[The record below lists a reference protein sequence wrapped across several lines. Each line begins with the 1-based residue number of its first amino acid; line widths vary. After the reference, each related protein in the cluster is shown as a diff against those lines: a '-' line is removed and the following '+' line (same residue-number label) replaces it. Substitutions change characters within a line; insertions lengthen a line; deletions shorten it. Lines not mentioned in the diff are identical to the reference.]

1 MYNFRE
7 GAKAVEFAEALED
20 AFPFFRMFLD
30 DKYDADITL
39 FLSTRQASSELIY
52 ILEDALRQATTRITS
67 RYPHALPPEIQAS
80 KGYEHELLL
89 IKGVAHIIQMMS
101 HLQATAAAFA
111 KVIHFGGNPST
122 L

>member
-7 GAKAVEFAEALED
+7 GVKAVEFAEALED

-30 DKYDADITL
+30 DKHDADITL
-39 FLSTRQASSELIY
+39 FLSTRQATPATIHT
-52 ILEDALRQATTRITS
+52 LEEALRQATTRITS
-67 RYPHALPPEIQAS
+67 RYPHALPPEIRSS

-89 IKGVAHIIQMMS
+89 ITGIAHIIHMVA

-111 KVIHFGGNPST
+111 KVIHFDGNPST